1 MGKVKLFWK
10 AECPLCGNAKIIG
23 GMLKQDGLM
32 VDDYNLDTADG
43 LAEASYYG
51 VKSTPTMIIEDEEE
65 NAIVSYSG
73 QVPTAVEVKKAIS
86 QYYQ

>member
-10 AECPLCGNAKIIG
+10 AECPLCGSAKIIG
-23 GMLKQDGLM
+23 GMLKQDGLV

-51 VKSTPTMIIEDEEE
+51 IRSTPTMIIEDEEE
-65 NAIVSYSG
+65 NAIASYAG
-73 QVPTAVEVKKAIS
+73 QIPTPLEVKKAIS
-86 QYYQ
+86 RYYQ

>member
-10 AECPLCGNAKIIG
+10 AACPLCGSAKIIG
-23 GMLKQDGLM
+23 GMLKEDG
-32 VDDYNLDTADG
+32 VEVADYNLDTADG

-65 NAIVSYSG
+65 NAIAFYSG
-73 QVPTAVEVKKAIS
+73 QVPTAVEVKKAIF

>member
-10 AECPLCGNAKIIG
+10 AECPLCHNAKIIG
-23 GMLKQDGLM
+23 RMLKQDGLV

-65 NAIVSYSG
+65 NAIASYAG
-73 QVPTAVEVKKAIS
+73 QVPTPVEVKKAIS
-86 QYYQ
+86 RYYQ

>member
-23 GMLKQDGLM
+23 GMLKQDGLV

-65 NAIVSYSG
+65 NAIASYSG
-73 QVPTAVEVKKAIS
+73 HIPTPLEVKKAIS
-86 QYYQ
+86 RYYQ

>member
-10 AECPLCGNAKIIG
+10 AECPLCGSAKIVG
-23 GMLKQDGLM
+23 KMLKEEGLI

-51 VKSTPTMIIEDEEE
+51 IKSTPTIIVEDEEE
-65 NAIVSYSG
+65 NAIAFYSG
-73 QVPTAVEVKKAIS
+73 KVPTPLEVKNAIAR
-86 QYYQ
+86 YYQ

>member
-1 MGKVKLFWK
+1 MGRVKLFWK
-10 AECPLCGNAKIIG
+10 AECPLCSSAKIIG
-23 GMLKQDGLM
+23 GMLKQDGLV

-65 NAIVSYSG
+65 NAIASYAG
-73 QVPTAVEVKKAIS
+73 QVPSHLEVKKAIS
-86 QYYQ
+86 RYYQ